1 MLVHKI
7 PRMTLLDVYII
18 ILSIQE
24 LRKKFRS
31 LETYFAPNLIRKRI
45 SKLEFKEYLLI
56 FILKFSE

>member
-31 LETYFAPNLIRKRI
+31 LEAYFAPNLIRKRI